1 MSCGAIT
8 KQKYTNSTLLEPT
21 EASKFE
27 AVAITFKMVAKN
39 NDCNEHEQKQSP
51 LTGNPLFST
60 PMFSC
65 FLLPSKIILFLRQYR
80 LRSIRQTS
88 KGVGI
93 LCDFYHLESK
103 EMATSHTSPSLYQRN
118 ARE

>member
-39 NDCNEHEQKQSP
+39 NDRNEHEQKKKP
-51 LTGNPLFST
+51 LTGNRFFLHLCSLVFS
-60 PMFSC
+60 
-65 FLLPSKIILFLRQYR
+65 LR
-80 LRSIRQTS
+80 LRS
-88 KGVGI
+88 
-93 LCDFYHLESK
+93 FYFYAS
-103 EMATSHTSPSLYQRN
+103 TD
-118 ARE
+118 